1 MKTEHSNHVVIG
13 AGSGGITVAIGLANL
28 GKRVALIESLHVGG
42 DCTNVGCVPSKTLI
56 HLAKKYRPGDDV
68 NQVLAE
74 VTRKRNQLRD
84 KETTEMQHYPN
95 IDFIQGHARFN
106 NPKELEVTVPDG
118 DKRLI
123 SADYIVIATGAR
135 PRLLDIPGLPEE
147 RTLTNESLFDISQL
161 PRHLVIMGAGIIA
174 VEMAFAFQKLGSRV
188 TLIALDEHV
197 LPTYPPEVAE
207 AMQPE
212 LEKRG
217 INVHLKATS
226 DHYEEESKTLFARRQ
241 DELFPIQDVDQV
253 LIAIG
258 RVRNI
263 DQLDLEKA
271 GIAYDRNGIQVDGF
285 GRTNVKGVYAIGDV
299 TPTSAFT
306 HSANAQGRRV
316 VQKILFPYLPAS
328 KKEPLFPTSTYS
340 DPEIATVGLTRKQIE
355 EKCHPNLIMH
365 LRFDL
370 KDLDRGYT
378 DDIQN
383 GFILV
388 DVVRLTGTILGATIV
403 APHAS
408 EMISFFTL
416 AINQRISMYKLYR
429 QVYPYPTFSNGIQK
443 IADAFMRET
452 LPNMLREIKT
462 YLRYRIS

>member
-1 MKTEHSNHVVIG
+1 MKTEHYKYVIIG
-13 AGSGGITVAIGLANL
+13 AGSGGLTVAIGLANM
-28 GKRVALIESLHVGG
+28 GKRVALIESTYVGG
-42 DCTNVGCVPSKTLI
+42 DCTNVGCVPSKALI
-56 HLAKKYRPGDDV
+56 HLAKIFRPGDDA
-68 NQVLAE
+68 NAALAE
-74 VTRKRNQLRD
+74 VTRKRNNLRD
-84 KETTEMQHYPN
+84 KETEEIKNYPN
-95 IDFIQGHARFN
+95 IDFIQGHARFSGS
-106 NPKELEVTVPDG
+106 KELLVTTPEG
-118 DKRLI
+118 DTRMI
-123 SADYIVIATGAR
+123 SADNIIIATGAR
-135 PRLLDIPGLPEE
+135 PRLLDIPGLPEK
-147 RTLTNESLFDISQL
+147 RMLTNESIFDITNL
-161 PRHLVIMGAGIIA
+161 PKHLAIMGAGIIA
-174 VEMAFAFQKLGSRV
+174 VELAFAFRKLGSQV
-188 TLIALDEHV
+188 TLIALDERV
-197 LPTYPPEVAE
+197 LPTYPAEVSE

-217 INVHLKATS
+217 ISLHLKATS
-226 DHYEEESKTLFARRQ
+226 DHYEEVSHTLFAKSQ
-241 DELFPIQDVDQV
+241 DKPFPIQDVDQV

-258 RVRNI
+258 RARNI

-271 GIAYDRNGIQVDGF
+271 GVAYDRDGIQVDGF
-285 GRTNVKGVYAIGDV
+285 GRTNVKGIYAIGDI

-328 KKEPLFPTSTYS
+328 KKEPLFPTATYS

-355 EKCHPNLIMH
+355 EKCHPELIMH

-452 LPNMLREIKT
+452 LPKILRELKT

>member
-1 MKTEHSNHVVIG
+1 MKTEHFKHVVIG

-28 GKRVALIESLHVGG
+28 GRPVALIEALHVGG

-56 HLAKKYRPGDDV
+56 NLAKEYRPGDDV
-68 NQVLAE
+68 TEVLAE

-84 KETTEMQHYPN
+84 KETKEMQHYPN
-95 IDFIQGHARFN
+95 IDFIQGRARFN

-123 SADYIVIATGAR
+123 NAEHIVIATGAR

-147 RTLTNESLFDISQL
+147 RTLTNESLFDITDL

-188 TLIALDEHV
+188 TLIALDERV
-197 LPTYPPEVAE
+197 LPTYPAEVAE

-258 RVRNI
+258 RARNI

-328 KKEPLFPTSTYS
+328 KKEPLFPTATYS
-340 DPEIATVGLTRKQIE
+340 DPEIATVGLTRKQVD
-355 EKCHPNLIMH
+355 EKCHPDLIMH

-452 LPNMLREIKT
+452 LPNLLREIKT
-462 YLRYRIS
+462 YLRYRFF

>member
-1 MKTEHSNHVVIG
+1 MKTEHFKHVVIG

-28 GKRVALIESLHVGG
+28 GKRVALIEALHVGG

-56 HLAKKYRPGDDV
+56 HLAKEYQPGDDA
-68 NQVLAE
+68 NEVLAN
-74 VTRKRNQLRD
+74 VTRKRDLLRD
-84 KETTEMQHYPN
+84 KETEEMMHYPN
-95 IDFIQGHARFN
+95 IDFIQGRAKFT
-106 NPKELEVTVPDG
+106 NPKELEVTTPDG
-118 DKRLI
+118 DKRLVT
-123 SADYIVIATGAR
+123 ADHIVIATGAR
-135 PRLLDIPGLPEE
+135 PRLLDIPGLPEK
-147 RTLTNESLFDISQL
+147 RMLTNESVFDITNL
-161 PRHLVIMGAGIIA
+161 PKHLAIMGAGIIA
-174 VEMAFAFQKLGSRV
+174 VELAFAFRKLGSQV
-188 TLIALDEHV
+188 TLIALDDRV
-197 LPTYPPEVAE
+197 LPTYPPEVSE

-217 INVHLKATS
+217 INMYLQATS
-226 DHYEEESKTLFARRQ
+226 DRYEEDSRILFAKRQ
-241 DELFPIQDVDQV
+241 DELIPIPEVDRV

-271 GIAYDRNGIQVDGF
+271 GVAYDRNGIQVNGF
-285 GRTNVKGVYAIGDV
+285 GRTNVKGIYAIGDV
-299 TPTSAFT
+299 TSTSAFT

-328 KKEPLFPTSTYS
+328 KNEPIFPTATFS
-340 DPEIATVGLTRKQIE
+340 DPEIATVGLSRKQIE
-355 EKCHPNLIMH
+355 EKCHPNLIMS
-365 LRFDL
+365 LRIDL

-388 DVVRLTGTILGATIV
+388 DVVRLTGCILGATIV

-416 AINQRISMYKLYR
+416 AINQRISMYKIYQ

-443 IADAFMRET
+443 VADAFMRET
-452 LPNMLREIKT
+452 LPNIRKEIIT